1 MNWQENIARWRAL
14 PAEEKQRI
22 RWESIPARVAQS
34 MAFEGEPVDE
44 KVLREIHVRHTPP
57 VFSKRPVAF

>member
-1 MNWQENIARWRAL
+1 MQENIARWRAL

-22 RWESIPARVAQS
+22 RWEVIPTRAAQS

-44 KVLREIHVRHTPP
+44 EVLRKMHARDTLM
-57 VFSKRPVAF
+57 SYAFLKAS